1 MYAYKINY
9 KLKNNKEWQSH
20 VTNFYDNSFD
30 ALRDA
35 ERFESQ
41 QDCEM
46 FSHQLLKK

>member
-9 KLKNNKEWQSH
+9 KLKNNEEVKTH
-20 VTNFYDNSFD
+20 TTKFYENSFD

-35 ERFESQ
+35 ERFESH